1 MAAGVQETDY
11 PALGTPWSSRGQR
24 VTGCRG
30 GVTRSSEKRGSHCL
44 GHQEG
49 FLEEMTREPCL
60 MMRALQSV
68 MGTGKGTPGRGNSM
82 SKDSE
87 AELSNGERRAMGRQR
102 GLTVL
107 GM

>member
-1 MAAGVQETDY
+1 MAQSLIEQTPAG
-11 PALGTPWSSRGQR
+11 WNRHHSS
-24 VTGCRG
+24 
-30 GVTRSSEKRGSHCL
+30 GSMEAVR
-44 GHQEG
+44 EG